1 MFVHFINLHETYEYT
16 LSRSLIEPKKPEKL
30 LTLEV

>member
-16 LSRSLIEPKKPEKL
+16 LSRSLIEPKNLKNS
-30 LTLEV
+30 